1 MLTAAYF
8 GVPYILHTGD
18 AAAAAEARAVVP
30 AIETATVKWG
40 IARGSASGLDSRQNE
55 LFNGAAIH
63 LHPTQ
68 ARAVIRAA
76 ARRALERREEIAP
89 FRLTA
94 PYRLTS
100 ILRQTATEPPKTASV
115 EADDMIELLRR
126 PRRHS

>member
-76 ARRALERREEIAP
+76 ARRAAG
-89 FRLTA
+89 TA
-94 PYRLTS
+94 GGDRSFPSHRPVPSDLHPPAD
-100 ILRQTATEPPKTASV
+100 RHRTA
-115 EADDMIELLRR
+115 
-126 PRRHS
+126 